1 MTAPDIR
8 TIAAMPKSYGASMGK
23 RWLGYPVEVLP
34 VPADAN
40 GALSVRILDGPDEG
54 RELWLHPTLLKLP
67 EIETGGSW

>member
-1 MTAPDIR
+1 MIAPDIR
-8 TIAAMPKSYGASMGK
+8 IIAAMPKSYGASMKK

-40 GALSVRILDGPDEG
+40 GALSVRILDGPDKD

-67 EIETGGSW
+67 DVGTGGEW